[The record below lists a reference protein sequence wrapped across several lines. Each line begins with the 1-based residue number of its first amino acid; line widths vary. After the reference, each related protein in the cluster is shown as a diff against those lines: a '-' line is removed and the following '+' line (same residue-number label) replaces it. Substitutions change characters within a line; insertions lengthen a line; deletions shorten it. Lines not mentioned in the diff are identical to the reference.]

1 MKTLLLIWS
10 LVLGHCLA
18 GPFFFGQQGAV
29 SATPASSGF
38 NPDNYISTRI
48 WLSARQE
55 TAYSDGNT
63 VETPVNRISGGAAVT
78 QATVS
83 KRPIYKTAVIGGQ
96 NAFRFD
102 GVDDTWQ
109 SASTTI
115 NQANGITVIVVGKA
129 LNTANPL
136 FIEQGPNVNSSAGFY
151 VYGADGATMQKYA
164 GAGWQANNA
173 TASTWLSSD
182 LAVAIFVM
190 RGDGTWAVW
199 KNGTSISLSGV
210 FSSGSYSAG
219 SVSAVINIMSRNGSS
234 VFSNIDVGDLI
245 IGEGTLNSTQVSEIQ
260 TQLGALYGL

>member
-10 LVLGHCLA
+10 LVIGHCLA
-18 GPFFFGQQGAV
+18 GPFFFGQQGV
-29 SATPASSGF
+29 ISATPASSGF

-55 TAYSDGNT
+55 TGYSDGST
-63 VETPVNRISGGAAVT
+63 VETPVNRISGGVSVT

-96 NAFRFD
+96 NAYRFD

-109 SASTTI
+109 SVATTI

-129 LNTANPL
+129 LNTAKPL
-136 FIEQGPNVNSSAGFY
+136 FIEQGPGASGSPGFF
-151 VYGADGATMQKYA
+151 VYGLNGSTLQKYA

-173 TASTWLSSD
+173 TSATWLSSD

-190 RGDGTWAVW
+190 RGDGTWALW
-199 KNGTSISLSGV
+199 KSGTSVSLSGV
-210 FSSGSYSAG
+210 VTGGSYSAG
-219 SVSAVINIMSRNGSS
+219 SVSAVINIMSRNGGS

-245 IGEGTLNSTQVSEIQ
+245 IGEGALNSTQVSEIQ
-260 TQLGALYGL
+260 TQLGSLYGL